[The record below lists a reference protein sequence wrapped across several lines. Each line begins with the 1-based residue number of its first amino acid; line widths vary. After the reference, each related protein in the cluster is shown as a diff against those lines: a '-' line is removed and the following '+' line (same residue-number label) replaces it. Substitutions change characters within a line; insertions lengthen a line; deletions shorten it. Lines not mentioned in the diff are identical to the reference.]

1 MEKITTGF
9 RWDELVV
16 GRRYRTKGR
25 TVTETDLVNFIGLSG
40 LTEELFINAAE
51 REAGSAIRGRV
62 VPGALVYTFAEGLLA
77 STMEG
82 TGLAFLH
89 MDLDVKG
96 PTFVG
101 DTLHVEC
108 EVVESRPTSKGGN
121 GLVRTRNE
129 VKNQHGDAVLIY
141 TPLRM
146 MRGSKGNAAE

>member
-9 RWDELVV
+9 RWDELEV
-16 GRRYRTKGR
+16 GRKYRTKGR

-40 LTEELFINAAE
+40 LTEELFINV
-51 REAGSAIRGRV
+51 AGRDEGEMIKGRV
-62 VPGALVYTFAEGLLA
+62 VPGALVYTIAEGLLL

-89 MDLDVKG
+89 MDLNVKG
-96 PTFVG
+96 PTIVG

-129 VKNQHGDAVLIY
+129 IKNQRGETVVIY

-146 MRGSKGNAAE
+146 MRGSK

>member
-9 RWDELVV
+9 HWDELKA
-16 GRRYRTKGR
+16 GRQYRTKGR

-40 LTEELFINAAE
+40 LTEELFLNAAG
-51 REAGSAIRGRV
+51 REDGSAIKAGRV
-62 VPGALVYTFAEGLLA
+62 VPGALVYSMAEGLLI
-77 STMEG
+77 STMDG

-89 MDLDVKG
+89 MDLSVKA

-101 DTLHVEC
+101 DTIHVEC
-108 EVVESRPTSKGGN
+108 EVIESRPTSKGGN

-129 VKNQHGDAVLIY
+129 VKNQNGDTVIVY

-146 MRGSKGNAAE
+146 MRGSGK